1 MRRAQRGTLL
11 RLALPEGA
19 RLVLRKRAGETT
31 YLPLRVEF
39 PDDTTTTR
47 WESVLEAYGLD
58 VYGCVDPQIEER
70 SRYR

>member
-1 MRRAQRGTLL
+1 LL
-11 RLALPEGA
+11 
-19 RLVLRKRAGETT
+19 LRKRAGETT
-31 YLPLRVEF
+31 YLPVRVQF